1 MRKKDLN
8 IFLLVISIL
17 IFIYIL
23 TRIRPRPFYNA
34 DDVLMI
40 QLLESSDEQLL
51 IEKKILLQTISFMLE
66 ETQEL
71 DQKLISFVS
80 TLIHKPNLNRSQ
92 LSLIDKKKRDFSQI
106 GQSKFIDK
114 LLNFKRNGFF
124 IEAGGFDGESHS
136 VNTSA

>member
-8 IFLLVISIL
+8 IFLLAISIL

-23 TRIRPRPFYNA
+23 TRIRSKPFFNA
-34 DDVLMI
+34 DDVLML
-40 QLLESSDEQLL
+40 QLFESSDEQLL

-66 ETQEL
+66 ETHEL
-71 DQKLISFVS
+71 DRKLIRFVS

-92 LSLIDKKKRDFSQI
+92 LNLIDKKKRDFSQI
-106 GQSKFIDK
+106 GQSKFIDR

-124 IEAGGFDGESHS
+124 IEAGGLDGESHS
-136 VNTSA
+136 VIT